1 MPDAPAPLLE
11 AAALVAAPAPA
22 AADKSVALVAG
33 VLSDMPAARAVVLPR
48 TVSGGEAGAVL
59 AIGAEA
65 VGADAVG
72 ADAVGPEAVG
82 ALPAGEPVAALL
94 VAAAPVVAVPALAW
108 LPALMP
114 AVVPVLV
121 LAVPPASAPTL
132 VPAPDAASVP
142 ATPPGAELVCATDP
156 APAPGAETAAT
167 VASPPVAAVEAE
179 AALELV
185 LSAAAVALVPALAP
199 PMGALL
205 VADVSVPGMPKPPP
219 LAAGRP
225 APCGSEV
232 PDSGTKP
239 GVCMASC
246 GMDGALFST
255 VSDPATL
262 VVLAARTLES
272 LVMPALDIV
281 DRLAPWLASVACV

>member
-1 MPDAPAPLLE
+1 
-11 AAALVAAPAPA
+11 
-22 AADKSVALVAG
+22 
-33 VLSDMPAARAVVLPR
+33 VLPR

-59 AIGAEA
+59 AMGAEA
-65 VGADAVG
+65 VGADAVC
-72 ADAVGPEAVG
+72 ADAVGPEAVGPEAVG

-94 VAAAPVVAVPALAW
+94 VAAAPGVAVPALAW

-232 PDSGTKP
+232 PDSGAKP
-239 GVCMASC
+239 GVCMAAC